1 MKLAS
6 EVVRR
11 STCTYEVRVVDD
23 LAVDFVALSA
33 NTAKGNTWN
42 MSLEARG
49 EIDVINSII
58 FSYK

>member
-1 MKLAS
+1 MKLAG
-6 EVVRR
+6 EVVRC
-11 STCTYEVRVVDD
+11 STCTFEVRVVDD